1 MHIDV
6 GKLRGSGLWQ
16 ESALREV
23 FFHESFILEILEQVL
38 SMGKETVGCYCGESK
53 GESEDGTEEED

>member
-6 GKLRGSGLWQ
+6 GKLGGLLWL
-16 ESALREV
+16 SEV
-23 FFHESFILEILEQVL
+23 FFYESFILEILEQVL